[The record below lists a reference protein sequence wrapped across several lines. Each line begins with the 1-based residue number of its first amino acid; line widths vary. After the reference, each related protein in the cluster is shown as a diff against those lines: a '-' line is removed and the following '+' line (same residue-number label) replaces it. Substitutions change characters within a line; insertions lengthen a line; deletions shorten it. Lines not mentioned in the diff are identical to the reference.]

1 MVIGRQ
7 RRRGFTLLE
16 VMVAIAILGLA
27 MTVILSAQGD
37 CAVKDVRA
45 ANIGQAI
52 TIGRCRMAEIE
63 EKLAKFGYAQLD
75 EIETSNPICCDDKEV
90 KGYTCDWRI
99 EKVLLPSPP
108 QNTVDGGSLSLSGV
122 LDGGSAVSLPPGAT
136 APLTNPLGGAAL
148 DFDAGLAGIGTSMM
162 SQFGGAGG
170 AQGMLTTVFGIV
182 YPSLKPVLE
191 MTIRRVTV
199 TIKWNEGLK
208 SRELPLVQF
217 VTNPSMAGLL
227 SGFDGGLGLEG
238 GAATTTSGT
247 GAATTGAAGSVLKA
261 TGL

>member
-1 MVIGRQ
+1 MVTR
-7 RRRGFTLLE
+7 RRFRRGFTLLE

-37 CAVKDVRA
+37 CAVKDARA

-63 EKLAKFGYAQLD
+63 EKIAKFGYAQLD
-75 EIETSNPICCDDKEV
+75 EIEVDNPICCDDRVV
-90 KGYTCDWRI
+90 KGFSCDWRI

-108 QNTVDGGSLSLSGV
+108 QNSIDGGSLSLGGV
-122 LDGGSAVSLPPGAT
+122 LDGGSAIQLPPGA
-136 APLTNPLGGAAL
+136 AAAATNPLGGAAL
-148 DFDAGLAGIGTSMM
+148 NFDAGLAGIGTSMM

-170 AQGMLTTVFGIV
+170 AQGMLSMVFGIV

-199 TIKWNEGLK
+199 TIKWREGVK
-208 SRELPLVQF
+208 ARELPLVQF
-217 VTNPSMAGLL
+217 VTNPAMAGLL
-227 SGFDGGLGLEG
+227 AGVDGGLGLEG
-238 GAATTTSGT
+238 GTSGATT
-247 GAATTGAAGSVLKA
+247 GAGAAGSVLKA
-261 TGL
+261 PGF

>member
-1 MVIGRQ
+1 MVTPRPA
-7 RRRGFTLLE
+7 RRGFTLLE
-16 VMVAIAILGLA
+16 VMVSIAILGLA

-45 ANIGQAI
+45 ANIGEAI

-75 EIETSNPICCDDKEV
+75 EIDTNSICCDEKEV
-90 KGYTCDWRI
+90 KGYSCDWRI

-108 QNTVDGGSLSLSGV
+108 QNTIDGGSLSINGV
-122 LDGGSAVSLPPGAT
+122 LDGGSAVTLPPGAT
-136 APLTNPLGGAAL
+136 TALANPLGGATL

-162 SQFGGAGG
+162 TQFGGAGG
-170 AQGMLTTVFGIV
+170 AQGMLSMVFGIV

-199 TIKWNEGLK
+199 TIKWREGLK

-227 SGFDGGLGLEG
+227 SGFDGGVGLDG
-238 GAATTTSGT
+238 GAA
-247 GAATTGAAGSVLKA
+247 GAATPGAAATGAAGSVLKA
-261 TGL
+261 PGF